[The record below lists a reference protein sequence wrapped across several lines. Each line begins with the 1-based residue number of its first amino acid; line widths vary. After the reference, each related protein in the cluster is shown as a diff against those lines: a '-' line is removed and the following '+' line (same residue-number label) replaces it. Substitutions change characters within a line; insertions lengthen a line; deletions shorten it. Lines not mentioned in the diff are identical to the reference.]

1 MKNNYNK
8 GPFRAHEYGKI
19 PPYLKKYGNKKWRR
33 TATSEIDDQ
42 LTEWTKFRKSR
53 KKKRKRIWVK
63 ITIEI
68 RGKKHSDYRK
78 FATEKSFKDSIK
90 RAHIISY
97 YTINNK
103 KKHSKQK

>member
-8 GPFRAHEYGKI
+8 GPFRAYEYGKI
-19 PPYLKKYGNKKWRR
+19 PPFLKKYGNKKWRR
-33 TATSEIDDQ
+33 TATSEIEDH
-42 LTEWTKFRKSR
+42 LKEWTKFRKSR

-68 RGKKHSDYRK
+68 RGKKRSDYRK
-78 FATEKSFKDSIK
+78 FATEKSCKDSIN

-97 YTINNK
+97 YIMNNK
-103 KKHSKQK
+103 KK